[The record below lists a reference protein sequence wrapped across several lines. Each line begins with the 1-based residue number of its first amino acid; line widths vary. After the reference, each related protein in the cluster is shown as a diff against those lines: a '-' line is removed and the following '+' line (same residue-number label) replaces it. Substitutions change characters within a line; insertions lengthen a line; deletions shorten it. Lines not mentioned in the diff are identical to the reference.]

1 MKTIVIVGGGAAG
14 LQLAIGLGRTLGK
27 KKRANVV
34 LVDRSPTHLWKPLL
48 HEVAAGRVEPTVHHT
63 SFALQAERNH
73 FQFVQG
79 ELIALDRSRR
89 AVSIAASNGIDQ
101 ASATSVHT
109 IAYDKLV
116 LAVGGVTQYFGVPG
130 AREHALTLD
139 NVNSAEAVRDR
150 LHAALRRGS
159 SHTGAA
165 SQATPGQVRMVIVG
179 AGATGVQLAAQLRCT
194 SHVLNRYGIHRLDP
208 VRDVGISI
216 IEASSAIL
224 PGMDRELSA
233 RVSQQLRKL
242 DIDVLT
248 ARKVTSVTL
257 NGLTLDGEQH
267 VPADIVV
274 WAAGVAATP
283 LIASFGFSVN
293 GKGQVRVGPTLQSVD
308 DEHIFAIGDCAC
320 CRPTSAA
327 HELPTRAQ
335 VAHQQALYLIS
346 ALPAHLFG
354 GRLVPFVYRD
364 FGSLISLAGARS
376 VGTLAATSKASAW
389 YVEGRLAALLHH
401 AIYRRHILG
410 INGWGRALVV
420 SLSHGLARFL
430 GAGTRLH

>member
-27 KKRANVV
+27 KKRANVI
-34 LVDRSPTHLWKPLL
+34 LIDQSPTHLWKPLL

-79 ELIALDRSRR
+79 ELTDLDRVARV
-89 AVSIAASNGIDQ
+89 VSVATTSGAD
-101 ASATSVHT
+101 ATATSVHT

-116 LAVGGVTQYFGVPG
+116 LAVGGVTQYFGVQG
-130 AREHALTLD
+130 AREHAFALD
-139 NVNSAEAVRDR
+139 NVRSAEAVRDR
-150 LHAALRRGS
+150 LHAALRRNS
-159 SHTGAA
+159 SHLDTAQLTT
-165 SQATPGQVRMVIVG
+165 SGQVRVAIVG
-179 AGATGVQLAAQLRCT
+179 AGATGVQLAAQLRRT
-194 SHVLNRYGIHRLDP
+194 SHVLNRYGVHRLDP
-208 VRDVGISI
+208 VRDVSLTIV
-216 IEASSAIL
+216 EASNSVL
-224 PGMDRELSA
+224 PGMEQELST
-233 RVSQQLRKL
+233 RVSKQLAQL

-248 ARKVTSVTL
+248 ARKVTSVTPD
-257 NGLTLDGEQH
+257 GLTLDGEQH

-283 LIASFGFSVN
+283 LISSLGFSVN
-293 GKGQVRVGPTLQSVD
+293 GKGQVHVGPWLQSID
-308 DEHIFAIGDCAC
+308 DEHIFAIGDCAS

-335 VAHQQALYLIS
+335 VAHQQALYLIR

-354 GRLVPFVYRD
+354 GRFMPFVYRD

-376 VGTLAATSKASAW
+376 VGTFAATSKASAW
-389 YVEGRLAALLHH
+389 YVEGRLAALLHR
-401 AIYRRHILG
+401 AIYGRHILG

-420 SLSHGLARFL
+420 SLSHGLDRLL